1 MYSGGND
8 WVRSIDVTRTATL
21 DANGKITTTI
31 GSIEPDVTFTQNTI
45 GVLVESASANPNWF
59 KAGTLFQGFPVPFG
73 SAGFAEGE
81 EFRVILRRYMI
92 YRFTKYPD
100 IGQTKYLISFTP
112 QWYIKDVRLQIWQY
126 IGTNQ
131 GATLDS
137 LAALS
142 QQEIAQTAKLQASVN
157 KVQTSINKLIKLNNG

>member
-8 WVRSIDVTRTATL
+8 WVKSIDTTRHATL
-21 DANGKITTTI
+21 DANGKITQAI
-31 GSIEPDVTFTQNTI
+31 GSIEPDVVFTQNTI
-45 GVLVESASANPNWF
+45 GIFVDSDTAPTSWF
-59 KAGTLFQGFPVPFG
+59 KAGVLLQGFPVPFG

-81 EFRVILRRYMI
+81 EFRVILRRYMV
-92 YRFTKYPD
+92 YRFTKYPN
-100 IGQTKYLISFTP
+100 IGETKYLISFTP
-112 QWYIKDVRLQIWQY
+112 QWYIQDVRLQVWQY

-142 QQEIAQTAKLQASVN
+142 QQDIAQTVKLQTSVN
-157 KVQTSINKLIKLNNG
+157 KLQTSVNKLIKLNNG

>member
-8 WVRSIDVTRTATL
+8 WVKTIDLTRKATL
-21 DANGKITTTI
+21 DANGKITEAI
-31 GSIEPDVTFTQNTI
+31 GSIEPDIQFTQNTI
-45 GVLVESASANPNWF
+45 GIYVESVTADPNWF
-59 KAGTLFQGFPVPFG
+59 LAGTIFQGFPVPFG

-100 IGQTKYLISFTP
+100 IGETKYLLSFTP
-112 QWYIKDVRLQIWQY
+112 RWYIKDIHFQAWQY

-137 LAALS
+137 LAALG
-142 QQEIAQTAKLQASVN
+142 QQEVAQTVKLQSSVN
-157 KVQTSINKLIKLNNG
+157 KLQTSINKLIKANNG